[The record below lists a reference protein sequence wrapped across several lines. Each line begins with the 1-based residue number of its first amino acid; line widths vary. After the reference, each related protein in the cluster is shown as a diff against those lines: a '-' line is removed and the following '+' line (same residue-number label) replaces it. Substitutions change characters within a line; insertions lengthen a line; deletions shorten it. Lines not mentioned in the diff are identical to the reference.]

1 LSGKVGFVIVNAVI
15 VAFDLKLL
23 LFVLLALLAG
33 GVYLAVY
40 LDRRR
45 WRDPLLHQSGWS
57 PAAWRAALDAAPFG
71 LALFDGRHDPLYAN
85 QAARRLLETAD
96 NDPPA
101 FLPQLRADLAALRQ
115 SAAPSSH
122 YRTLN
127 LPTEP
132 SLSWWIC
139 AAPNL
144 SLVFLTD
151 LSRQRNLEKAS
162 QLFLGSLSHE
172 LRTPLTAVIAHLD
185 LLNNPDLEESAR
197 QHSVSLMQK
206 EARRL
211 ARLVQNMLELGRLE
225 TAVELNLRP
234 LDLSLLVEEAVA
246 DLILGAE
253 ARQIAIS
260 LQIEPRLPFIL
271 GDADRLKQVVVNIL
285 DNSLKYGRPGDR
297 VDLSLRRSPAGVVV
311 AVVDSG
317 PGIPADHLPCV
328 TDRFYRARSDVG
340 GSGLGLTIAAEIL
353 RLHGSRLEI
362 SSEGE
367 GMGTA
372 VRFMLGSKV

>member
-1 LSGKVGFVIVNAVI
+1 LSGGVGFVIVNGVI

-45 WRDPLLHQSGWS
+45 WRDPLWFQAGW
-57 PAAWRAALDAAPFG
+57 PPGEWRAALEAAPFG
-71 LALFDGRHDPLYAN
+71 LAIFDAQAERLYAN
-85 QAARRLLETAD
+85 QLARRLLEEENA
-96 NDPPA
+96 P
-101 FLPQLRADLAALRQ
+101 LPQLGDDLAALRQ
-115 SAAPSSH
+115 PAAAPTQ

-127 LPTEP
+127 LPGEQ

-151 LSRQRNLEKAS
+151 LSRQRKLEKAS
-162 QLFLGSLSHE
+162 QLFLSNLSHE

-185 LLNNPDLEESAR
+185 LLNNPDLDEAVRRNSIG
-197 QHSVSLMQK
+197 LMQK
-206 EARRL
+206 ESRRL
-211 ARLVQNMLELGRLE
+211 TRLVQNMLELGRLE
-225 TAVELNLRP
+225 TTVELNLRP

-253 ARQIAIS
+253 ERRIAIS
-260 LQIEPRLPFIL
+260 LEIEPRLPFIL
-271 GDADRLKQVVVNIL
+271 GDADRLKQVVLNIL
-285 DNSLKYGRPGDR
+285 DNSLKYGRPGDQINIY
-297 VDLSLRRSPAGVVV
+297 LRRSHEGVQVV
-311 AVVDSG
+311 MADSG
-317 PGIPADHLPCV
+317 PGIPADHLPHV
-328 TDRFYRARSDVG
+328 TGRFYRARSDVG
-340 GSGLGLTIAAEIL
+340 GSGLGLTIAAEII
-353 RLHGSRLEI
+353 RLHHSRLEI

-367 GMGTA
+367 GRGTA
-372 VRFMLGSKV
+372 VRFALPISSEK